1 MSELKRL
8 RAENKALR
16 EVLAKYV
23 EEDDTFEGGPWEE
36 RNAPWL
42 KVKRDAQALL
52 EVKPPQ
58 DVPENVT
65 MFSTEMTIEDL
76 AIVTQ
81 DLNWQ
86 PHTWEVWEADPSKLS
101 DLMYKLTRAFLQLR
115 ELDAAVREEV
125 KEIFAQHGFAKPHPT
140 FVGRI
145 HIAFDRGVS
154 RVRND

>member
-42 KVKRDAQALL
+42 KIKRDAQALL
-52 EVKPPQ
+52 ETKPPQ

-65 MFSTEMTIEDL
+65 MFNTEMTFEDL
-76 AIVTQ
+76 VTVME
-81 DLNWQ
+81 DLDWQ
-86 PHTWEVWEADPSKLS
+86 PHTWEVWEADLSELS

-115 ELDAAVREEV
+115 KLDAAVREEV
-125 KEIFAQHGFAKPHPT
+125 KEIFAQNGFEKPHPT